1 MLPVLMFPSPTYIA
15 SSEFLPPGLVKW
27 FLDFGAQHGLCH
39 SLAATW
45 GSAFF
50 KHLLKPV
57 KVLQQGPERLC

>member
-50 KHLLKPV
+50 KP
-57 KVLQQGPERLC
+57 C